1 MKNLLLIAFGAV
13 AFVFASVASNVITKE
28 IKETPET
35 KEAPKSSD
43 TKKEETPV
51 VRPKSEP
58 APQRGPGN
66 LDEYPVYPPIE
77 YQIILPPPV
86 QTGPGNL

>member
-35 KEAPKSSD
+35 KEAPKSSE

-51 VRPKSEP
+51 VKPKPEP
-58 APQRGPGN
+58 PPQRGPGN
-66 LDEYPVYPPIE
+66 LGEYPVYSPVEYPI
-77 YQIILPPPV
+77 IPPPPV

>member
-28 IKETPET
+28 IKETSET
-35 KEAPKSSD
+35 KEAPKSSEP
-43 TKKEETPV
+43 KKEETPV
-51 VRPKSEP
+51 VKPKPEP
-58 APQRGPGN
+58 PPPPQRGPGN
-66 LDEYPVYPPIE
+66 LGEYPVEYP
-77 YQIILPPPV
+77 IIPPPPV